1 MSCPDGLDRI
11 DLTGI
16 SGWGRHGVFEDER
29 TQGQRFV
36 IDVSIGLDLTAA
48 AETDE
53 LVRTVDYGDLAEGV
67 HDVLQSEPDNLIESV
82 ARRVVDLCLTYEPVQ
97 WAQATVHKPMAPI
110 SVAFTD
116 VSVTIERRK

>member
-1 MSCPDGLDRI
+1 VSCPEGLDRI

-16 SGWGRHGVFEDER
+16 AGWGYHGVFEHER
-29 TQGQRFV
+29 QEGQRFV
-36 IDVSIGLDLTAA
+36 VDVSIGLDLSDAA
-48 AETDE
+48 KQDDLAQ
-53 LVRTVDYGDLAEGV
+53 TVDYGDLAQGV
-67 HDVLQSEPDNLIESV
+67 HEVLANEPDHLIESV

-110 SVAFTD
+110 SVEFTD